1 MGLQIHMVT
10 DELHIMNILLGGVI
24 MMMMTLYLTRC
35 VAYVVVDLQM
45 DVALK
50 FQ

>member
-1 MGLQIHMVT
+1 MVMVA
-10 DELHIMNILLGGVI
+10 LNIMTTHHGVVI